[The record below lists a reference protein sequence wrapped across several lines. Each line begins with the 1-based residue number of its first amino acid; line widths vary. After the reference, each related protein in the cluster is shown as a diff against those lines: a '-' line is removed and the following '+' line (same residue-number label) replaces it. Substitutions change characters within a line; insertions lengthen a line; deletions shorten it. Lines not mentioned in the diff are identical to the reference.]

1 MTAELDIE
9 RLLVAVHALTGAW
22 LSGDEATQLAQVAG
36 SRDELVAHGI
46 VDLGWLN
53 GSPAARAQFGALA
66 AGAALGPESAEED
79 ETVPPSAALPICM
92 SREDA
97 LGLVARF
104 SQDPTAADLKVS
116 LRRLA
121 ASVLGR
127 RQ

>member
-9 RLLVAVHALTGAW
+9 RLLVALHALTGSW
-22 LSGDEATQLAQVAG
+22 LSGDEAAQLMHAAS

-46 VDLGWLN
+46 IDLDWLS

-66 AGAALGPESAEED
+66 AAAALGPESADED
-79 ETVPPSAALPICM
+79 ETVPPPATRSICM

-97 LGLVARF
+97 LELVARF
-104 SQDPTAADLKVS
+104 AQDPTAANLKTS

-121 ASVLGR
+121 ASAPGWGR
-127 RQ
+127 